1 MIDTQFYIES
11 DKRERLV
18 SVQTKKDGKWEDFSD
33 NRFNVNYPVEGS
45 KSLFFGGCGL
55 TSTVTDYGK
64 FVQMVLKQRKI
75 TMEIKLLVKKL

>member
-1 MIDTQFYIES
+1 MIFLEKEFFDPLGMNDTQFYIES

-45 KSLFFGGCGL
+45 KKFIFLVGCGL

-64 FVQMVLKQRKI
+64 NF
-75 TMEIKLLVKKL
+75 TNDS